1 MRWLVAAV
9 TPPPPFSA
17 RDTEATET
25 PASRATS
32 LIVTVAM
39 GAALGVLQ
47 INAGD
52 NVIVF
57 IEPCKAFAKEASV
70 ALRKVYANVFM
81 DASGKRPPEREKR
94 DGIARIALSRCSN
107 PG

>member
-1 MRWLVAAV
+1 
-9 TPPPPFSA
+9 
-17 RDTEATET
+17 
-25 PASRATS
+25 
-32 LIVTVAM
+32 M

-81 DASGKRPPEREKR
+81 DASGKRLSEREKR

-107 PG
+107 PGEDIPGRATVGAVFATQVPLSAVLPVVKIFVAPLNAG